1 MVLSQNILETARVL
15 LYLPEHNDINDFL
28 DSYKKSKNHLAP
40 WLKWAKDDINESN
53 AAIIIKSF
61 KEKFLAKSEFRF
73 FLRLK
78 LSGMFIG
85 SVTLRN
91 IDWDGK
97 TAEIGYWL
105 DVDYLNKGYMYEATN
120 FLLDYAQIK
129 LGLLTVNAITYV
141 DNDSSIKLLKK
152 LGFEFEQNIKDYP
165 KEISIYSKHL

>member
-1 MVLSQNILETARVL
+1 
-15 LYLPEHNDINDFL
+15 
-28 DSYKKSKNHLAP
+28 
-40 WLKWAKDDINESN
+40 
-53 AAIIIKSF
+53 
-61 KEKFLAKSEFRF
+61 
-73 FLRLK
+73 
-78 LSGMFIG
+78 MFIG

-91 IDWDGK
+91 IDWEGK

-141 DNDSSIKLLKK
+141 DNESSIKLLKK